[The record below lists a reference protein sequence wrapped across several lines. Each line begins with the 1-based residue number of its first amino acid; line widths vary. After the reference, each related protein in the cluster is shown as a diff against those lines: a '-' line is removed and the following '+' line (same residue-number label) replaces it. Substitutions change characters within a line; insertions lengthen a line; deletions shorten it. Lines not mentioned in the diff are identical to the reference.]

1 MSMNRWSLRLFVLFA
16 ILLAALP
23 ARPAAPEGTSALPG
37 EATEGPH
44 FEQVTVRLVLLQATV
59 LNRRGATVSGLAPE
73 DFRIRENGVPQT
85 ISVFGTARNQPLKI
99 AFLLDISGSMSL
111 GGRLEQAKTV
121 IRDFVEAL
129 RPEDQV
135 ALLVFA
141 DGDVVV
147 EMEFTTDRLQFHEVL
162 GRQEAFG
169 RTALRDALAYAPR
182 LLAEARPGRKALIMV
197 TDGVDNASE
206 MTTFRALR
214 LARQVQ
220 VPIYAIGMTSLPEDR
235 RVRVRPSHGGRTFLE
250 VMQEF
255 SGETGGKLFPV
266 FGVDDIARAV
276 STVKAHLQ
284 GQYVLGYHPEGTGEE
299 PGFRHVEV
307 VTADPSHQVRTRRGY
322 YVSD

>member
-1 MSMNRWSLRLFVLFA
+1 MTMASRRSRLLVPSVILSVLA
-16 ILLAALP
+16 GTV
-23 ARPAAPEGTSALPG
+23 PAASGGGAGAQEEG
-37 EATEGPH
+37 EGPY

-59 LNRRGATVSGLAPE
+59 LNRRGETVQGLEPD
-73 DFRIRENGVPQT
+73 DFQVRENGVDQEVA
-85 ISVFGTARNQPLKI
+85 VFGTARSQPLKI

-111 GGRLEQAKTV
+111 GGRLDRARGV

-141 DGDVVV
+141 DGDVAV
-147 EMEFTTDRLQFHEVL
+147 EMEFTTDRVLFHQAL

-220 VPIYAIGMTSLPEDR
+220 VPIYAIGMTGLPEER

-250 VMQEF
+250 VMREF
-255 SGETGGKLFPV
+255 SDETGGRLFPV
-266 FGVDDIARAV
+266 FDGDDVHRAV
-276 STVKAHLQ
+276 TTVKRHLQ
-284 GQYVLGYHPEGTGEE
+284 GQYVIGYHPAGTGDG
-299 PGFRHVEV
+299 PGFRQVELM
-307 VTADPSHQVRTRRGY
+307 TTDPRLRVQTRRGY
-322 YVSD
+322 YVKD

>member
-1 MSMNRWSLRLFVLFA
+1 MDRWSLRLFVLFA
-16 ILLAALP
+16 LLLVAVP
-23 ARPAAPEGTSALPG
+23 ARPAPPEGAASVPE
-37 EATEGPH
+37 EAAEAPY

-59 LNRRGATVSGLAPE
+59 LNRRGETVSGLAPD
-73 DFRIRENGVPQT
+73 DFQVRENGVSQT
-85 ISVFGTARNQPLKI
+85 ISVFGTAQSQPLKI

-111 GGRLEQAKTV
+111 GGRLEQAKAV
-121 IRDFVEAL
+121 INDFVEAL

-147 EMEFTTDRLQFHEVL
+147 ETEFTTDRLQFHEAL

-182 LLAEARPGRKALIMV
+182 LLAEAKPGRKALIMV

-220 VPIYAIGMTSLPEDR
+220 VPIYAIGMTSLPESR

-266 FGVDDIARAV
+266 FGADDTARAV
-276 STVKAHLQ
+276 ATVKGHLQ
-284 GQYVLGYHPEGTGEE
+284 GQYVLGYHPAGTGDA
-299 PGFRHVEV
+299 PGFRQVEV
-307 VTADPSHQVRTRRGY
+307 VTTHRSQRVRTRRGY